1 MKPASLHRR
10 ILFPLLLCGG
20 LLFALLFWYFSPF
33 FSPGENRRF
42 SAYVEERFHSE
53 VTSSAITLHYTLA
66 DPASRGIA
74 PGTASFGTVS
84 IPDRTSYDALLQS
97 VETTLTSFHRNRLSA
112 ENQITLDLLLYELDC
127 EKMPGSTS
135 LLAEPLGPS
144 LGIQAQLPIL
154 LVPHTAGYRRLPP
167 SSAGSPALFLRPH
180 RTRTGK
186 IPAGR
191 VSE

>member
-84 IPDRTSYDALLQS
+84 IPVCISCRFRMGMDHSGILYLL
-97 VETTLTSFHRNRLSA
+97 F
-112 ENQITLDLLLYELDC
+112 
-127 EKMPGSTS
+127 
-135 LLAEPLGPS
+135 AEPVSSGLRCH
-144 LGIQAQLPIL
+144 LCLC
-154 LVPHTAGYRRLPP
+154 RLP
-167 SSAGSPALFLRPH
+167 
-180 RTRTGK
+180 
-186 IPAGR
+186 
-191 VSE
+191 

>member
-74 PGTASFGTVS
+74 PA
-84 IPDRTSYDALLQS
+84 PPR
-97 VETTLTSFHRNRLSA
+97 SA
-112 ENQITLDLLLYELDC
+112 RF
-127 EKMPGSTS
+127 
-135 LLAEPLGPS
+135 PS
-144 LGIQAQLPIL
+144 L
-154 LVPHTAGYRRLPP
+154 TAPRMMPCC
-167 SSAGSPALFLRPH
+167 
-180 RTRTGK
+180 
-186 IPAGR
+186 R
-191 VSE
+191 VWKQR

>member
-74 PGTASFGTVS
+74 PGTAFED
-84 IPDRTSYDALLQS
+84 IPEDWVCPLCGVGKEDFEP
-97 VETTLTSFHRNRLSA
+97 VE
-112 ENQITLDLLLYELDC
+112 E
-127 EKMPGSTS
+127 
-135 LLAEPLGPS
+135 
-144 LGIQAQLPIL
+144 
-154 LVPHTAGYRRLPP
+154 
-167 SSAGSPALFLRPH
+167 
-180 RTRTGK
+180 
-186 IPAGR
+186 
-191 VSE
+191 

>member
-112 ENQITLDLLLYELDC
+112 ENQITLDLLLC
-127 EKMPGSTS
+127 EQNGKLCLNPERRTERFRKKAGAARHF
-135 LLAEPLGPS
+135 LAV
-144 LGIQAQLPIL
+144 QL
-154 LVPHTAGYRRLPP
+154 V
-167 SSAGSPALFLRPH
+167 
-180 RTRTGK
+180 
-186 IPAGR
+186 
-191 VSE
+191 E

>member
-97 VETTLTSFHRNRLSA
+97 VETTLTDRKS
-112 ENQITLDLLLYELDC
+112 
-127 EKMPGSTS
+127 
-135 LLAEPLGPS
+135 
-144 LGIQAQLPIL
+144 
-154 LVPHTAGYRRLPP
+154 V
-167 SSAGSPALFLRPH
+167 
-180 RTRTGK
+180 
-186 IPAGR
+186 
-191 VSE
+191 V